1 MKYQKEEVS
10 KKFCLK
16 LHQEKKRI
24 TKEMTGFPCSLVGK
38 ESAM

>member
-16 LHQEKKRI
+16 LHQEKK
-24 TKEMTGFPCSLVGK
+24 KNNQGDDGLPL
-38 ESAM
+38 